1 MFKIG
6 AVNIPNRVVLAPM
19 AGVTDRAFRHMA
31 GSYGCGLVFSEMISA
46 MSLVYN
52 QAKAR
57 QLAERGG
64 ESPLLALQIF
74 GSQTEPMVKGALV
87 LEELGADLIDINMG
101 CPTPKIVK
109 NGEGAA
115 LMLDIPQARK
125 IIREI
130 VRAVKVPVTVKMR
143 RGWNDED
150 KTCIEL
156 AGAAEMEG
164 AAAVTLHP
172 RSRSQFFSGQSDW
185 DMIAAVKKKLSIPV
199 IGNGDIWTAADAGRM
214 MEHTGCDAVMIGR
227 GAMGNPF
234 IFRETIAL
242 LEKGK
247 HLPPPVL
254 EERIAAAHKH
264 LELVCSFK
272 NEAVAVREMRKH
284 LAWYTRG
291 LPGAARVRQDINR
304 AVTREEMETVLRRL
318 RR

>member
-6 AVNIPNRVVLAPM
+6 AVNIPNRVVSAPM

-31 GSYGCGLVFSEMISA
+31 RLYGCGLVFSEMISD
-46 MSLVYN
+46 MGLVYN
-52 QAKAR
+52 QAKTR
-57 QLAERGG
+57 QLAERSG
-64 ESPLLALQIF
+64 EDPLLALQIF
-74 GSQTEPMVKGALV
+74 GSQTEPMVKGALA

-115 LMLDIPQARK
+115 LMLDIPRARE

-164 AAAVTLHP
+164 AGAVTLHP
-172 RSRSQFFSGQSDW
+172 RSRNQFFSGQSDW
-185 DMIAAVKKKLSIPV
+185 DMIATVKKNLSIPV
-199 IGNGDIWTAADAGRM
+199 IGNGDIWTAGDAKRM

-234 IFRETIAL
+234 IFKETTEL

-247 HLPPPVL
+247 HLPPPAI

-264 LELVCSFK
+264 LDLACSFK
-272 NEAVAVREMRKH
+272 NEAVAIREMRKH

-291 LPGAARVRQDINR
+291 LRGAARIRQDINH
-304 AVTREEMETVLRRL
+304 AITREEMEAILRSL
-318 RR
+318 QQ